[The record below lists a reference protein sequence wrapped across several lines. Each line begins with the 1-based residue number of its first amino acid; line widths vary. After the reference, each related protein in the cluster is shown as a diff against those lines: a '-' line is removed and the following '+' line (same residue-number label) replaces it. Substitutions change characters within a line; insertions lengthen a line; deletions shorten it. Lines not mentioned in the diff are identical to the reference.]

1 MIKVITVEREYGSG
15 GGAIAQALAARLD
28 WVLWDREVTC
38 EIARR
43 LKCDV
48 QSVEQREEKLDPA
61 YYRLIKTFMRGSYE
75 ESYSGGAKLELL
87 DAESLAQLFE
97 NVVKDVAAKGNCVIV
112 GRASPWFLRER
123 NDTMRVFIYAPF
135 EEKMRRL
142 RARGKSRSEAEEM
155 IERVDSERIAFVKK
169 YYGKVWP
176 QRDLYH
182 LMINSRCGDGAVVE
196 LMLFQMAQLNAEP
209 VLVRSAS

>member
-28 WVLWDREVTC
+28 WTLWDREVTC

-182 LMINSRCGDGAVVE
+182 LMINSRCGDGAVIE